1 MCRYRSG
8 VALLTVLALYARVA
22 LSEVV
27 DSEVVQLERIV
38 HLKTFCFDQSLASTF
53 GRERLPGE
61 PEVQDDENAASF
73 TFSYTGANTTGL
85 AHAQEW
91 VRVPLPVPVCAPDQS
106 VARCVCRC
114 ACTPTSVEVRH
125 TSNPRRLA
133 PSYAA
138 KAF

>member
-85 AHAQEW
+85 SHAQEW
-91 VRVPLPVPVCAPDQS
+91 VRVPLPVPVFAAGLTPRAVRSLDFVCS
-106 VARCVCRC
+106 YIARAFLCST
-114 ACTPTSVEVRH
+114 TPLCSTWW
-125 TSNPRRLA
+125 
-133 PSYAA
+133 
-138 KAF
+138 